1 MQIKPHKVSKALK
14 RFEGVETER
23 MSFQRLWWMRGV
35 EESFDWKKST
45 GGYESEELMRM
56 FDQKLVEF
64 IHD

>member
-14 RFEGVETER
+14 RFEGGER

-35 EESFDWKKST
+35 EESVGWKKST
-45 GGYESEELMRM
+45 GGYESEEWMRM

-64 IHD
+64 IHN